1 MVIRGNYN
9 QRQSQ
14 LEAIAIRGNQRQ
26 SQSEAI
32 AIRGTQRHSEAIS
45 WALACCSASSWRESR
60 STSAAPWVS
69 RGDTETAR
77 RLDGAASWASRRR
90 VGRTRGAAPWAAS
103 AAAWAPCWAA
113 CLIKVKWA
121 RARARAWA
129 AAWAVAWVRAAP
141 RAARL
146 PRRAR
151 VYSPR
156 RRRRAPAR
164 SELVHLM
171 REAIKGVVRGHDDV
185 HQAPREI
192 GARSHRTA
200 RRCARDQGSL

>member
-9 QRQSQ
+9 QRQLQ

-32 AIRGTQRHSEAIS
+32 AIRGTQRHSEVIS

-69 RGDTETAR
+69 RGDPETAR
-77 RLDGAASWASRRR
+77 KLAGLLRGRLGAVLGVRGVPLPGRRRRRHGRR
-90 VGRTRGAAPWAAS
+90 VGRPVSLRSSG
-103 AAAWAPCWAA
+103 
-113 CLIKVKWA
+113 
-121 RARARAWA
+121 RAGMG

-164 SELVHLM
+164 SELAHLM
-171 REAIKGVVRGHDDV
+171 REAIKGVIRGHDDV

-192 GARSHRTA
+192 GARSHRPLTTA
-200 RRCARDQGSL
+200 RRCAVIKGH